1 MEPVTVV
8 TVCFEA
14 ELQMVELQARSLGLY
29 LDPEHVTS
37 VLLLDN
43 SRSGLAPAFV
53 DRLLPAYGALA
64 DRVEVV
70 RAGDVAPLPSAAG
83 WRTQQ
88 ILKLEVA
95 RRITSSRYVALDAK
109 NHLIAPARPDFF
121 EAADGRALVTSY
133 SYATHP
139 LQPSL
144 RHVLTYLGLDP
155 EPHVSHFPAT
165 VTPYLLDTR
174 VVLSLLDGLSTTRT
188 FADEFA
194 RNDLTE
200 FFLYAGW
207 QLKDGTLEERYDLSG
222 AASPVVWPGGATA
235 ERVAR
240 TIDAARTGRSPFFS
254 VHRNALPRLDDDA
267 RAMLA
272 DLWAD
277 RGLVANRD
285 DGQTVLAAMTEQQ
298 RAHSPRRTVGD
309 VPRLARVAA
318 RRALRRV
325 RRAAP

>member
-1 MEPVTVV
+1 MEPLTVV

-14 ELQMVELQARSLGLY
+14 ELQMVELQARSLGRY

-43 SRSGLAPAFV
+43 TRSGLPAAFV
-53 DRLLPAYGALA
+53 DRLLPTYGPLA
-64 DRVEVV
+64 DRVRVL
-70 RAGDVAPLPSAAG
+70 RAQDVATLPSAAG

-88 ILKLEVA
+88 ILKLEIA
-95 RRITSSRYVALDAK
+95 RQITSPRYVTLDAK
-109 NHLIAPARPDFF
+109 NHLVAPARPDFF
-121 EAADGRALVTSY
+121 EAADGRVLVASY

-155 EPHVSHFPAT
+155 APYVDHFPAT
-165 VTPYLLDTR
+165 VTPYVLETDA
-174 VVLSLLDGLSTTRT
+174 VLSLLDGLAPGRS

-207 QLKDGTLEERYDLSG
+207 LLKQGTLEERYDLSG

-235 ERVAR
+235 EGIERTLAVAR
-240 TIDAARTGRSPFFS
+240 EGRSPFFS
-254 VHRNALPRLDDDA
+254 VHRNALPRLDA
-267 RAMLA
+267 AASSALVA
-272 DLWAD
+272 FWVE
-277 RGLVANRD
+277 RGLVGSAD
-285 DGQTVLAAMTEQQ
+285 EGATVLRTMAEQQ
-298 RAHSPRRTVGD
+298 HAHTPRRTLRD
-309 VPRLARVAA
+309 VPRLARVAT
-318 RRALRRV
+318 RRALRRFGH
-325 RRAAP
+325 